1 MQPYEELFF
10 SFPFPVLEV
19 YNLQHSR
26 GKKLKILSL
35 RISRHPMKILKTST
49 TRTTKTQGF
58 DNYLSV
64 NLQASSE
71 THCFFAAWLTCAAIA
86 WGQQCCFLLPSAAV
100 VLGRG
105 EGLELLQVASPKH
118 CLQPRIG
125 MEQFKAGSG
134 DPSLQKLWHC
144 QGFICCG
151 IEVLASCWQWTKL
164 PLLLLCALKLLSCGT
179 LISPADPLLCIGSL
193 AETSLR
199 IASCSWLHRT
209 PTPSCLCFGSCASN
223 RSRRAEN
230 VQGSI
235 LQPAKHLPA
244 LCGCHFQHL
253 AGSGPFLWTDKSLSS
268 FPVWHLTSL
277 GKRLMNW
284 LAFNRFYEA
293 RQEHAST
300 DRILNAFS
308 REASP
313 ACFVSVQQV
322 CVQAW
327 RALRELLAQDGK
339 QGGKLP

>member
-1 MQPYEELFF
+1 MCWLHVGNGPSCPCLSSVRFET
-10 SFPFPVLEV
+10 SVLW
-19 YNLQHSR
+19 NLHQ
-26 GKKLKILSL
+26 
-35 RISRHPMKILKTST
+35 
-49 TRTTKTQGF
+49 
-58 DNYLSV
+58 
-64 NLQASSE
+64 
-71 THCFFAAWLTCAAIA
+71 
-86 WGQQCCFLLPSAAV
+86 
-100 VLGRG
+100 
-105 EGLELLQVASPKH
+105 
-118 CLQPRIG
+118 
-125 MEQFKAGSG
+125 
-134 DPSLQKLWHC
+134 
-144 QGFICCG
+144 
-151 IEVLASCWQWTKL
+151 SCW
-164 PLLLLCALKLLSCGT
+164 PFRCVG
-179 LISPADPLLCIGSL
+179 PL
-193 AETSLR
+193 AETFLR
-199 IASCSWLHRT
+199 TASCSWLHCM
-209 PTPSCLCFGSCASN
+209 PTPSCLCSTK
-223 RSRRAEN
+223 SRRAEN

-244 LCGCHFQHL
+244 LCGCHSQHL

-327 RALRELLAQDGK
+327 RALRELLAHDGK